1 MSDTLQLLV
10 QVCPKDYRPTLLKYV
25 DPECL
30 PEYLGGTSKHTLLDD
45 AGPWHDPKIMAV
57 VDADNRRRRGHSRQ
71 NSATSVLE
79 APAGAAA
86 GVPQEPPS
94 PVVRAWALF

>member
-1 MSDTLQLLV
+1 M
-10 QVCPKDYRPTLLKYV
+10 QVCPKDFRPTLLKYV

-45 AGPWHDPKIMAV
+45 AGPWHDPKIMAA
-57 VDADNRRRRGHSRQ
+57 VDADNRRRHGHSRQ
-71 NSATSVLE
+71 NSAASSALEGPTS
-79 APAGAAA
+79 AAA
-86 GVPQEPPS
+86 GGLQEPPS